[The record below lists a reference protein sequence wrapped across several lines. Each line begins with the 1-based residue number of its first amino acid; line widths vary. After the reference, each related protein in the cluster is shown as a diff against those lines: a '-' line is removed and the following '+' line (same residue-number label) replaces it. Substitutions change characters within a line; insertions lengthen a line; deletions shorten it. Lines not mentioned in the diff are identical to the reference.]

1 MAQVITKL
9 KQKNSEGVFQQEI
22 PIGTYADYVV
32 CTNGDINLPLQDY
45 LDQIKE
51 QLEELSG
58 TVVEWEEV

>member
-9 KQKNSEGVFQQEI
+9 RQKNSEGTFQQEI

-32 CTNGDINLPLQDY
+32 CANGDINLPLQDY

-51 QLEELSG
+51 QLEKSSG
-58 TVVEWEEV
+58 TIEWEEV

>member
-9 KQKNSEGVFQQEI
+9 KQKDSEGMFQQEF

-32 CTNGDINLPLQDY
+32 CAKGDINLPLQDY

-58 TVVEWEEV
+58 TIEWEEV

>member
-32 CTNGDINLPLQDY
+32 CANGDINLPLQDY
-45 LDQIKE
+45 LDQIKG

-58 TVVEWEEV
+58 TIEWEEV

>member
-9 KQKNSEGVFQQEI
+9 RQKDSEGIFQQEI

-32 CTNGDINLPLQDY
+32 CANGDINLPLQDY

-51 QLEELSG
+51 QLEELSR
-58 TVVEWEEV
+58 TIEWEEV

>member
-1 MAQVITKL
+1 M
-9 KQKNSEGVFQQEI
+9 SQQGF

-32 CTNGDINLPLQDY
+32 CANGDINLTLQDY

-58 TVVEWEEV
+58 TIEWEEV

>member
-9 KQKNSEGVFQQEI
+9 RQKDSEGMFQQEI

-32 CTNGDINLPLQDY
+32 CAKGDINLPLQDY

-58 TVVEWEEV
+58 TIEWEEV

>member
-9 KQKNSEGVFQQEI
+9 RQKDSEGIFQQEI

-32 CTNGDINLPLQDY
+32 CTNGNINLPLQNY
-45 LDQIKE
+45 LDYIKK

-58 TVVEWEEV
+58 TIEWEEV

>member
-9 KQKNSEGVFQQEI
+9 RQKDSEGIFQQEI

-32 CTNGDINLPLQDY
+32 CANGDINLPLQDY

-51 QLEELSG
+51 QLEKSRG
-58 TVVEWEEV
+58 TIEWEEV

>member
-9 KQKNSEGVFQQEI
+9 RQKDSEGVFQQEI

-32 CTNGDINLPLQDY
+32 CANGDINLPLQDY

-51 QLEELSG
+51 QLEKSSG
-58 TVVEWEEV
+58 TIEWEEV

>member
-9 KQKNSEGVFQQEI
+9 RQKDSEGIFQQEI

-32 CTNGDINLPLQDY
+32 CANGDINLPLQDY

-51 QLEELSG
+51 QLEKSSG
-58 TVVEWEEV
+58 TIEWEEV

>member
-9 KQKNSEGVFQQEI
+9 RQKDSEGIFQQEI
-22 PIGTYADYVV
+22 PIVTYADYVV
-32 CTNGDINLPLQDY
+32 CANGDINLPLQDY

-58 TVVEWEEV
+58 TIEWEEV

>member
-22 PIGTYADYVV
+22 PIGTYANYVI
-32 CTNGDINLPLQDY
+32 CANGDINLPLQNY
-45 LDQIKE
+45 LDYIKK

-58 TVVEWEEV
+58 TIEWKEV